1 MGGADEED
9 AGAGGRPDEED
20 DEPAYTGPTVVE
32 LRLDRQHSCA
42 RLEDATVHCWGKDV
56 TVYPDPSGGFTEMGV
71 VTWPDGPY
79 ASTGPEP
86 PQIDFTQVSYGKGF
100 GCGLRSDET
109 LECWGANDFG
119 QATPPAGAYELV
131 AAGAAHACAFG
142 NARGVVCWGKND
154 AFQASPPSAISAKNH
169 GYVRVVTGGSGVRY
183 GGIWMETEE
192 EGGGSGW
199 DPFHGSA
206 SACGLRADGRLD
218 CFGAATAVPTPRKKF
233 RDVSAADQWV
243 CGATAEG
250 VECWGSGI
258 ERATVSGDFV
268 QVSTAHDVT
277 CALDAKKRI
286 HCWAPL
292 PGGTKT
298 DVPSGTFERVV
309 AAGTNDEGS
318 PRAVFALRADGSLV
332 IFRPDD
338 SGAIAGQTELP
349 GPFVDLAVGPEEGCV
364 LDDAGALACW
374 NAWGLAQAA
383 SEGTFARVLV
393 GFRQYCDLRP
403 DGRASCWG
411 FGSDELDFVHL
422 DGEYPGPFVDLA
434 MGNDYACGVLA
445 DGGGIKCWGS
455 HVR

>member
-9 AGAGGRPDEED
+9 AGAGGRADEEAN
-20 DEPAYTGPTVVE
+20 EPPYTGPAVVE

-56 TVYPDPSGGFTEMGV
+56 IVYPDPSGGFSEMGI

-79 ASTGPEP
+79 ASSGPEP
-86 PQIDFTQVSYGKGF
+86 PQVDFTQVSYGNEF

-119 QATPPAGAYELV
+119 QATPPAGAYELI

-142 NARGVVCWGKND
+142 NARGVVCWGKDD

-183 GGIWMETEE
+183 GGVWMETEE

-199 DPFHGSA
+199 DPFPGSA

-349 GPFVDLAVGPEEGCV
+349 GPFVNLAVGPEEGSRSQRARGPSPAFSSGSGNTATFSRAV
-364 LDDAGALACW
+364 ARLAGALGATSSTSSISTASIRARSSTSRWATTTPAACSLT
-374 NAWGLAQAA
+374 AAA
-383 SEGTFARVLV
+383 SSVGAHTCADRLARRRRRDQVSKV
-393 GFRQYCDLRP
+393 
-403 DGRASCWG
+403 A
-411 FGSDELDFVHL
+411 
-422 DGEYPGPFVDLA
+422 
-434 MGNDYACGVLA
+434 
-445 DGGGIKCWGS
+445 
-455 HVR
+455 